1 MTYNSDFLNRFLNDD
16 GDDEFKFHFI
26 QLSSDPD
33 NGEIPDQEEKNEIE
47 ARQREFLSSPLFK
60 KAFSICKI
68 AETLAEAIDQ
78 DREILKLP
86 EMLHHSCQHFLGA
99 LVAIPLEDT
108 FTEKMTKAAV
118 VKNGVHELLNA
129 ALLCNFRELA
139 DKQHI
144 LLFLEELNEL
154 RMLFNAWIRT
164 FDPDEDEEDD
174 WAIGFHYKEPS
185 EKN

>member
-33 NGEIPDQEEKNEIE
+33 HGEIRIRMKKNEIE
-47 ARQREFLSSPLFK
+47 ARQRISPPAFK
-60 KAFSICKI
+60 KKSFSICKI

-99 LVAIPLEDT
+99 LV
-108 FTEKMTKAAV
+108 
-118 VKNGVHELLNA
+118 
-129 ALLCNFRELA
+129 
-139 DKQHI
+139 
-144 LLFLEELNEL
+144 
-154 RMLFNAWIRT
+154 
-164 FDPDEDEEDD
+164 
-174 WAIGFHYKEPS
+174 
-185 EKN
+185 